1 MYVPIG
7 TSTMDVYNKVYS
19 RLSNDFYTDKA
30 GDHSVMLII
39 PPEPSSKRSAS
50 MSGSDRMLHQS
61 LFQQAYASL
70 ADLLGKLR
78 DGVVASFQQRSL
90 LYDADIRK
98 LDSLRGTP
106 NFDFWQLFLV
116 KESLALMYQML
127 QLPDRALSLYEEL
140 EALLA
145 FVPKQS
151 LPVSDWPM
159 VIAPSS
165 SSSSSNSSSSSSGG
179 TGAGE
184 QRTPSKSGSQQPSSS
199 RVEGTPVKEK
209 ADGNRSSSSGA
220 EGDSVPNSPNPHQQ
234 QQTPGGSGIK
244 PRKDLMTDACRTGEE
259 IIVYS
264 INQARMNILW
274 NRFSLF
280 QLQHYIFARQMY
292 FLLVHLR
299 QPTRC
304 AEKALAYVRSSSAS
318 LEQQIVT
325 QQHAAY
331 GKTADPVDDAA
342 VGEDKLVQLRRA
354 QADVWA
360 LTASLKLIR
369 ECRAL
374 LQLLVGGDAKFNSVF
389 YPSSNSNASNSSAG
403 GASNAGSLSYSH
415 GSSSGGASSSGGGT
429 PGGVGGHSSAHEAFQ
444 DNLAAISS
452 ASTHGS
458 SMVYSSLAE
467 LSRSQHGIA
476 HPAGHRKA
484 SMGGGDLSAT
494 AMSMSAASPA
504 SAASVNPAAALRD
517 VLFSPQLDIAAE
529 LRDSSRVLG
538 ELIEFALRRLQ
549 ALSSS
554 TVRDAGKKALDLA
567 LSTVPFSVERFGGGP
582 TQDEGN
588 SSSGVARRTVTKVG
602 PGGAQLLSTSAA
614 TATITATSSKN
625 ADLVVTIE
633 QELGMLDESRENEG
647 VAEVGDR
654 MDQVRTVLILCTFI
668 GYGEYLKQPL
678 YVVSFIVDSAEHR
691 AESEVHQPLLG
702 EIV

>member
-1 MYVPIG
+1 
-7 TSTMDVYNKVYS
+7 MDVYQKVYS
-19 RLSNDFYTDKA
+19 RLSSDFYTDKA

-39 PPEPSSKRSAS
+39 PPEPSSKRNAS
-50 MSGSDRMLHQS
+50 MSGGERVMQQS

-78 DGVVASFQQRSL
+78 DGVVASFQLRSL
-90 LYDADIRK
+90 QYDADIRK
-98 LDSLRGTP
+98 LDSMRGTAT
-106 NFDFWQLFLV
+106 FDFWQLFLV

-127 QLPDRALSLYEEL
+127 QLPDRALNLYEEL

-151 LPVSDWPM
+151 LPASDWPM
-159 VIAPSS
+159 VLASAP
-165 SSSSSNSSSSSSGG
+165 
-179 TGAGE
+179 AE
-184 QRTPSKSGSQQPSSS
+184 QRTPSKSSRPAGEGGVTDSAQKDKGESQGSTAES
-199 RVEGTPVKEK
+199 EGAPV
-209 ADGNRSSSSGA
+209 
-220 EGDSVPNSPNPHQQ
+220 SPNPHAN
-234 QQTPGGSGIK
+234 SSSSSSNK
-244 PRKDLMTDACRTGEE
+244 PKKDLMTDACRTGED
-259 IIVYS
+259 IIAYS

-318 LEQQIVT
+318 LEQQILRQPGASV
-325 QQHAAY
+325 
-331 GKTADPVDDAA
+331 DPDR
-342 VGEDKLVQLRRA
+342 GEDKLVQLRRA

-374 LQLLVGGDAKFNSVF
+374 LQLLVGGDTKFNSIF
-389 YPSSNSNASNSSAG
+389 YPGTSNIS
-403 GASNAGSLSYSH
+403 GATAAAGSLSYSH
-415 GSSSGGASSSGGGT
+415 NSSSTSGAAGT
-429 PGGVGGHSSAHEAFQ
+429 PGGGGTAHEAFQ

-467 LSRSQHGIA
+467 LSRSQHGLA
-476 HPAGHRKA
+476 HPAGNRKA
-484 SMGGGDLSAT
+484 SVGGVDVST
-494 AMSMSAASPA
+494 AMSAAQTSSASM
-504 SAASVNPAAALRD
+504 NPAAALRD
-517 VLFSPQLDIAAE
+517 VLFSPQLDIAVE

-538 ELIEFALRRLQ
+538 DLIEFALRRLQ

-567 LSTVPFSVERFGGGP
+567 LSTAPFILEQITSEGGDSSTER
-582 TQDEGN
+582 
-588 SSSGVARRTVTKVG
+588 ARRTVTKVG
-602 PGGAQLLSTSAA
+602 PGGTLLAA
-614 TATITATSSKN
+614 SNTTATSPRN

-633 QELGMLDESRENEG
+633 QELSMLDESRENEG

-654 MDQVRTVLILCTFI
+654 MDQVGLVDLVYICAYTGSAPFNSKALKPCHFAYNVVALC
-668 GYGEYLKQPL
+668 
-678 YVVSFIVDSAEHR
+678 VWHR
-691 AESEVHQPLLG
+691 SC
-702 EIV
+702 